1 MSVKVA
7 DRKESHV
14 QFITTA
20 GELLKHTTANCLKFP
35 KRLTFFISTDL
46 VKTSQDIYRD
56 LVHANSLYLFTKE
69 HAVKRKELFE
79 TALGHLDYLSSMLN
93 IAIVYVPNTKPTVWD
108 KWTKLIDRE
117 KDLLKAV
124 IKSDEKRA
132 FQN

>member
-20 GELLKHTTANCLKFP
+20 GELLKHTTSNCLKFP
-35 KRLTFFISTDL
+35 KRITFFISTDL
-46 VKTSQDIYRD
+46 VKTAQEIYRD
-56 LVHANSLYLFTKE
+56 LVYANSLYLFTKE

-79 TALGHLDYLSSMLN
+79 KSLGYLDYLSSMLN
-93 IAIVYVPNTKPTVWD
+93 VAIVYVPNTKEVVWS

-117 KDLLKAV
+117 KDLIKAV
-124 IKSDEKRA
+124 IKSDEKRLKD
-132 FQN
+132 

>member
-20 GELLKHTTANCLKFP
+20 GELLKHTTSNCLKFP

-46 VKTSQDIYRD
+46 VKTAQEIYRD
-56 LVHANSLYLFTKE
+56 LVYANSLYLFTKE

-79 TALGHLDYLSSMLN
+79 KAIGYLKYLSSMLN
-93 IAIVYVPNTKPTVWD
+93 IAIVYVPNTKPTVWN
-108 KWTKLIDRE
+108 KWTQLIDRE
-117 KDLLKAV
+117 HDLLLSV
-124 IKSDEKRA
+124 IKSDEKRTY
-132 FQN
+132 QN

>member
-20 GELLKHTTANCLKFP
+20 GELLKHTTSNCLKFP
-35 KRLTFFISTDL
+35 KRITFFISTDL
-46 VKTSQDIYRD
+46 VKTAQEIYRD
-56 LVHANSLYLFTKE
+56 LVYANSLYLFTTE

-79 TALGHLDYLSSMLN
+79 KSLGYLDYLSSMLN
-93 IAIVYVPNTKPTVWD
+93 VAIVYVPNTKEAVWS

-117 KDLLKAV
+117 KDLIKAV
-124 IKSDEKRA
+124 IKSDEKRLKD
-132 FQN
+132 